1 MTIFVVIQDYMEDY
15 EVFVPSQSLQDLEF
29 HVDAICRNK
38 SASDT
43 CPTDVHDFEGTK
55 HTVQK
60 RGMISN

>member
-1 MTIFVVIQDYMEDY
+1 MEDY

-38 SASDT
+38 SASDP